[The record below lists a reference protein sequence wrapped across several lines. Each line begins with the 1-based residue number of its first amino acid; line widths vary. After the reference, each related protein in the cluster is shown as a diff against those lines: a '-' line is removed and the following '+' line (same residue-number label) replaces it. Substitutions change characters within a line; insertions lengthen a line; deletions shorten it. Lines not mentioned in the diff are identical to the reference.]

1 MACVNTSVALK
12 VKINIVR
19 NEAVALEQR
28 SARDL
33 DRVPENCKSPGQS
46 RIVKSRNS
54 ASRSQSRI
62 PDFRILSPCPGRGS
76 RIFWFRVPVPVPD
89 FLGLPARPGCPF
101 RPAHPGQSRFRSR
114 IFSRVP
120 FPVPVRNPADFKFEF
135 RYQSRIL
142 LWVPVPVP
150 VPYFR
155 DRDRRIPGTLTR
167 IPTPALE
174 RLTLKYFI

>member
-19 NEAVALEQR
+19 NEAGALEQR

-33 DRVPENCKSPGQS
+33 DRVPENFQSPGQS
-46 RIVKSRNS
+46 RIVESRNS
-54 ASRSQSRI
+54 SSRSQSRI
-62 PDFRILSPCPGRGS
+62 PDFRILSPCLGPGS
-76 RIFWFRVPVPVPD
+76 RIFWFWVPVPVPD
-89 FLGLPARPGCPF
+89 FLGLPASPF
-101 RPAHPGQSRFRSR
+101 RPGHPGQSRFRSR

-120 FPVPVRNPADFKFEF
+120 VPNPADFEFES

-150 VPYFR
+150 VPYFL
-155 DRDRRIPGTLTR
+155 DRDRGIPETLTR
-167 IPTPALE
+167 MPTPALE